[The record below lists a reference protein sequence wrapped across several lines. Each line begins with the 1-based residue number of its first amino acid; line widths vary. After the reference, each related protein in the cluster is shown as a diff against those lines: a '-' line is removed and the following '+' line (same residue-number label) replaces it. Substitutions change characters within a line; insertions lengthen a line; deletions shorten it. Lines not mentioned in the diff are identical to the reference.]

1 MWTQTFFYFY
11 LGNNEQIVPM
21 ELHASTSLSN
31 KQNLSTK
38 HLGVFL
44 CTCLSQLKWKPKDL
58 WVKKLEV
65 IQLNNSSVFNNLFLS
80 CAGSNSSLF
89 PLRGTLL
96 LTAKVVF
103 AIFGVYLSIYYRAS
117 HYKEHTMAQKE
128 WNGQQVCKEYKIFL
142 RHFYECDEII
152 TAKIRV
158 CSAESSPYR
167 KVSLGIHNF
176 FITAL

>member
-44 CTCLSQLKWKPKDL
+44 CTCLSQLKWKPF
-58 WVKKLEV
+58 
-65 IQLNNSSVFNNLFLS
+65 NSKGCFCHFWCL
-80 CAGSNSSLF
+80 
-89 PLRGTLL
+89 P
-96 LTAKVVF
+96 
-103 AIFGVYLSIYYRAS
+103 IYYRAS

-142 RHFYECDEII
+142 RYFYECDEII